1 MLRLSFRTSTT
12 LTFPCYFYH
21 KLFFSN
27 GIIFPGGLA
36 VKNPHTVQKTWVQ
49 SLGGQD
55 PLEEEMATPSSI
67 LACRIPWTE
76 ESGRLQSKGHK
87 ESDMI
92 EHIVYES
99 KIYPVLS
106 LS

>member
-1 MLRLSFRTSTT
+1 
-12 LTFPCYFYH
+12 
-21 KLFFSN
+21 
-27 GIIFPGGLA
+27 
-36 VKNPHTVQKTWVQ
+36 
-49 SLGGQD
+49 
-55 PLEEEMATPSSI
+55 MATPSSI